1 MANAANPS
9 TPFQNPDPGSPL
21 PSRLAILPRVIM
33 LTFGI
38 TGITFAV
45 CLFLSILSMAAVGIF
60 RGHLPDMRLAYRLV
74 ALPVAAVVGVCAFV
88 GAWIVEIREFR
99 RAKLLNQNRLETN
112 R

>member
-9 TPFQNPDPGSPL
+9 AHFQNPSPGAQL
-21 PSRLAILPRVIM
+21 PSRLAILPRVFMI
-33 LTFGI
+33 TFGI

-45 CLFLSILSMAAVGIF
+45 CLFLGILSMAAVGIF
-60 RGHLPDMRLAYRLV
+60 RGHLPDMRMAYRLF
-74 ALPVAAVVGVCAFV
+74 ALPIATLVGACVFV

-99 RAKLLNQNRLETN
+99 RAKLLNQNGLEHI